1 METTAYRRLWHD
13 YISAMAACLLQ
24 LRASVSTEGATD
36 TTSQRLV
43 CRLLLRAVSQGST
56 ALRIV

>member
-43 CRLLLRAVSQGST
+43 CRLLLPAVS
-56 ALRIV
+56 